1 MEFATWLLY
10 IVLALVAVLSPG
22 PAILLSISNSIRFGI
37 SKVVLSSIGNICGL
51 LILSTAALFGL
62 GAVLK
67 TSTTLFFIIKIIGAA
82 YLIYLGIRQW
92 RSSSNFFGNIKIRT
106 ASEQAKSN
114 RRFFMEGFL
123 IAMTNPKAI
132 LFFTALFPQFIN
144 TQQALVPQFL
154 IMTFTFMVISFVALV
169 SYGLLAKKAKGWLST
184 EQRAKWF
191 NRTLG
196 SLFVVIG
203 IGLLQLKAEKSAL

>member
-1 MEFATWLLY
+1 M
-10 IVLALVAVLSPG
+10 VVAFIAVISLG

-37 SKVVLSSIGNICGL
+37 SKVVLSTLGNICGL
-51 LILSTAALFGL
+51 FLLSTATIFGL

-67 TSTTLFFIIKIIGAA
+67 TSTSLFLMIKIVGAA

-92 RSSSNFFGNIKIRT
+92 RSKTNFFDGIEKKEAQI
-106 ASEQAKSN
+106 KSN
-114 RRFFMEGFL
+114 EIFFIEGFL

-144 TQQALVPQFL
+144 TEQALTPQFL
-154 IMTFTFMVISFVALV
+154 IMTFTFMMISFMSLV
-169 SYGLLAKKAKGWLST
+169 GYGVLATKAKFWLST

-191 NRTLG
+191 NRILG
-196 SLFVVIG
+196 SLFVLIG
-203 IGLLQLKAEKSAL
+203 IGLLQLKAKEA